1 MSYGASELQRAVFS
15 ALSADGALTALLG
28 GAKVFDIPPDRPG
41 FPYVCFGKLVTNDWS
56 TSTERGAEHF
66 LALHCWSRGKGRKE
80 AIAIAQA
87 LAALLDGAALTL
99 QGHHLV
105 SLRVTGSDFTYD
117 DRFTATR
124 GVVRLRAV
132 TEPAA

>member
-1 MSYGASELQRAVFS
+1 MSFGAIELQRAVFA
-15 ALSADGALTALLG
+15 ALSADVALTALLG
-28 GAKVFDIPPDRPG
+28 GAKVFDVPPDRPG

-80 AIAIAQA
+80 AMAIAEA
-87 LAALLDGAALTL
+87 IAMRLHDADLPLT
-99 QGHHLV
+99 GHHLV
-105 SLRVTGSDFTYD
+105 SLRVTGSEFTYD

-124 GVVRLRAV
+124 GVVRLHAL
-132 TEPAA
+132 TETVS